1 MNSELLHQAKFGIND
16 ASVQMKKI
24 RQRTTVSALLF
35 DFFEGRLLW
44 LVVSFSARVRRY
56 SVTEML
62 RGWQKEQAA
71 RRLFRI
77 RIPPIKSLEPEG
89 KGKKP
94 WHWYK
99 SKHLICFSVMYKLN
113 FFICTNFSTLN
124 PTLGQVSVLTLSPRW
139 LKDVGP

>member
-1 MNSELLHQAKFGIND
+1 MQVQVNSELLHQAKFGIND

-71 RRLFRI
+71 RRLFCI

-89 KGKKP
+89 KGKTP
-94 WHWYK
+94 
-99 SKHLICFSVMYKLN
+99 
-113 FFICTNFSTLN
+113 
-124 PTLGQVSVLTLSPRW
+124 
-139 LKDVGP
+139 